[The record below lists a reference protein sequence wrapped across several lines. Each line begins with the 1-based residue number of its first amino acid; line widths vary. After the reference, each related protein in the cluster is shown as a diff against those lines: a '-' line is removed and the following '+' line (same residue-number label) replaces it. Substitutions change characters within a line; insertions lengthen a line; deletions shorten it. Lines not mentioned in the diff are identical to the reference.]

1 MSPSIFSGILSLLYR
16 GISSMTRFAAARS
29 MINSSSRTT
38 RPTVGMSLIANVPTL
53 NGSIDSMAWAETLI
67 GAMKNVRMTL
77 SIRVNWNF
85 LIIFSL
91 QCSALTIRKGIIA
104 IN

>member
-1 MSPSIFSGILSLLYR
+1 MSLSIFSGILSLLYR

-29 MINSSSRTT
+29 MINSSSHTT

-53 NGSIDSMAWAETLI
+53 NGSTDSIAWAETLI
-67 GAMKNVRMTL
+67 GTMKNVRMTPNV
-77 SIRVNWNF
+77 RVNRDF

-91 QCSALTIRKGIIA
+91 QCNALTIREGIIA